1 MGVRLWVWHLPAPK
15 WCLTWSPESRIPGHQ
30 AWELEPLGGWHKS
43 IFSDLGLPRLAF
55 VHPLLLLLTPP
66 KCQIPTSPPKTCFL
80 GDKISFNSN
89 LVIETV
95 LRSKVVQLVYGASA
109 HKVVC
114 AWLGF
119 PLSIP
124 MTSPSVAAC
133 CKMWH
138 SSRMVTVGF
147 YYSVKSRRF

>member
-1 MGVRLWVWHLPAPK
+1 MFAVVARKQDNWPSGLRA
-15 WCLTWSPESRIPGHQ
+15 G
-30 AWELEPLGGWHKS
+30 ALGRVTQDKN
-43 IFSDLGLPRLAF
+43 IFSDLGPPLAY
-55 VHPLLLLLTPP
+55 VHILLLLTPP

-80 GDKISFNSN
+80 VDKISFNSN
-89 LVIETV
+89 LTIETV

-114 AWLGF
+114 ACLGF

-124 MTSPSVAAC
+124 ITSPSVAAC

-138 SSRMVTVGF
+138 SSRRVTVGF
-147 YYSVKSRRF
+147 YYSVKSRRV